1 MRMQMRLYPLVR
13 FLDLT
18 EQERQWFFSL
28 SRNTLFLSPE
38 INDAPCSN
46 AEICWNA
53 LKCSQ

>member
-46 AEICWNA
+46 AEIYWNA